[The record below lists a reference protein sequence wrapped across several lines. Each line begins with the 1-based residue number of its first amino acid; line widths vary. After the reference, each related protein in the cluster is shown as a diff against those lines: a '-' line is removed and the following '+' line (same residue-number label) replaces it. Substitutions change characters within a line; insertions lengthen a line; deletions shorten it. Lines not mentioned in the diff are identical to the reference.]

1 MHAKKICLTVT
12 MVPGMLLCNLIDYFL
27 LIFFSFSINIT
38 FRCDGKSDC
47 PDISDEME
55 CQFVE
60 VSQPYMKTVA
70 PPSATFQRGSDYF
83 SLVRSSI
90 LNFQMDFL

>member
-27 LIFFSFSINIT
+27 LIFFSFSINIA

-55 CQFVE
+55 CQVVE
-60 VSQPYMKTVA
+60 VIKPYIKTV
-70 PPSATFQRGSDYF
+70 PSTTFKKGSDYF
-83 SLVRSSI
+83 SLIELLV
-90 LNFQMDFL
+90 MK